1 MKDLKNFKLA
11 FVDNTTFNGIDAAG
25 FYSAAL
31 LGGKTADVFK
41 LIPNVKSK
49 IKLGTLDLGEILQ
62 DADCTFSSN
71 GEGTLDQKSFEVSPI
86 KINLEYC
93 QRTFE
98 TNYLSEILRAGSN
111 SDGSIMPETVE
122 SYLLGQVAKQVTN
135 DLEIATWRGDTTSV
149 TYPLAI
155 TDGLEKKLDADAT
168 VIDETLVAVTSGNV
182 IAQMTQI
189 YDAIPTVIL
198 NKEDL
203 AMMVSS
209 NVYRAYKQAL
219 ANASAETNFM
229 QAYNNLVFL
238 GVPVVE
244 CPGMS
249 DNTIVAGQK
258 SNFLLLTDLVSDF
271 EDVLILP
278 QKSVTGVPVVRM
290 VGDFKFGVD
299 FLFGAEIVYGRV

>member
-1 MKDLKNFKLA
+1 MKDLKNFKLS
-11 FVDNTTFNGIDAAG
+11 FVDNTTFAGIDAAG
-25 FYSAAL
+25 FYSSAL

-62 DADCTFSSN
+62 DADCTFSSA

-98 TNYLSEILRAGSN
+98 VDYLSQILRAGSN
-111 SDGSIMPETVE
+111 SDASIMPETVE

-135 DLEIATWRGDTTSV
+135 DLEIATWQGDTTSL
-149 TYPLAI
+149 TYPLSI
-155 TDGLEKKLDADAT
+155 TDGLQKKLDADGT
-168 VIDETLVAVTSGNV
+168 VIDVTINAVTAGNV
-182 IAQMTQI
+182 IAEMTKV
-189 YDAIPTVIL
+189 YDAIPDTIL
-198 NKEDL
+198 HKEDL
-203 AMMVSS
+203 AIMVSS

-219 ANASAETNFM
+219 ATASAETNFM
-229 QAYNNLVFL
+229 QSYNNLVFL
-238 GVPVVE
+238 GVQVVE

-249 DNTIVAGQK
+249 ANKIVAGQK
-258 SNFLLLTDLVSDF
+258 GNFLLLTDLVSDF
-271 EDVLILP
+271 EDILILP

-290 VGDFKFGVD
+290 VGDFKFAVD
-299 FLFGAEIVYGRV
+299 FLFGAEIVYGQV